1 MKPKHIVIF
10 ILPLLLVSF
19 VSCRE
24 RPDVPSPAEE
34 APVVTA
40 ETDEIVVYPAS
51 TGVPTLL
58 AFRVEGLSGGGRVDV
73 SGGNL
78 KVDFS
83 FDRTSGEG
91 MAAVRGDGGFSGSS
105 TLVVT
110 AADGEEEARVEVHVQ
125 EAFIMP
131 SFTTF
136 TFGAEGGPG
145 KVLLYT
151 NLDTV
156 LEADVPWISVGDLTE
171 EGFVFSVGENSG
183 GRRRSGMILV
193 RDRRNVLSAFVS
205 VTQEAP
211 GPETSSR
218 KERAALEAV
227 FRALHGDEWC
237 DSDGWCTDAPLR
249 EWYGVMT
256 NSFKGEEHVV
266 YLHLQYLGARGELP
280 SAIGD
285 LRYLKELWII
295 GDEGIT
301 GPIPESLG
309 RLTELRD
316 LTISGTS
323 VSGPIPGCLSSLEK
337 LEILGL
343 DDNLLE
349 GNLPLF
355 LKDLPNLYNFGF
367 SLNCLDGRVDP
378 SLTEARWWSTRDSQ
392 TGRTMGE
399 ENLLRGQ
406 KEGHRLWL

>member
-10 ILPLLLVSF
+10 ILLLLFSF

-24 RPDVPSPAEE
+24 RPDVPPSVEE
-34 APVVTA
+34 VPVVTA

-58 AFRVEGLSGGGRVDV
+58 AFRVDGLSGGGRVDV

-110 AADGEEEARVEVHVQ
+110 AANGEEEARVEVHVQ
-125 EAFIMP
+125 EAFI
-131 SFTTF
+131 TF

-151 NLDTV
+151 NLDAV

-171 EGFVFSVGENSG
+171 EGFVFSVGENAGSG
-183 GRRRSGMILV
+183 RRSGMILV

-237 DSDGWCTDAPLR
+237 DSDGWCTDAPLK

-285 LRYLKELWII
+285 LKYLKELWII

-301 GPIPESLG
+301 GPIPESLS